1 MKDLSFDAS
10 KALFAQIARGQMSD
24 EALKDLLLALREK
37 GETPDE
43 IAGAASAF
51 LELSTPFVKGSEIVG
66 DCVGTGGDGHGTLNV
81 STPASIVAAQMGVK
95 VAKHGNVAV
104 SSKCGS
110 ADLLRHLGVHIEMT
124 PTQAKHCLDE
134 VGLTFLFA
142 PLYHGGMRHAAP
154 VRKRLGV
161 RTIFNLLGPLLNPAR
176 PDFQLTGVYDER
188 LLKPYAQTLHKLGLK
203 RGLVVH
209 GAGLDEIAV
218 HASTK
223 ACLINEDEITTL
235 VIDPRELGF
244 SQFALSEVLGGD
256 AAYNTQAV
264 IALLS
269 GQGSAAY
276 NALVALNAG
285 ALHWLSAPSLSLKE
299 SCALARE
306 TITSGRSLARLQA
319 FAKVSHYD

>member
-1 MKDLSFDAS
+1 MKDLSFETS
-10 KALFAQIARGQMSD
+10 KALFAQIACGQMSD
-24 EALKDLLLALREK
+24 EALKELLLSLREK

-51 LELSTPFVKGSEIVG
+51 LEVSTPFVKGSEIIG

-110 ADLLRHLGVHIEMT
+110 ADLLRHLGVRIEMT
-124 PTQAKHCLDE
+124 PREAKRCLDE

-154 VRKRLGV
+154 VRKSLGV

-188 LLKPYAQTLHKLGLK
+188 LLEPYAQTLHKLGLK

-218 HASTK
+218 HAPTK
-223 ACLINEDEITTL
+223 ACLISEGQISLL
-235 VIDPRELGF
+235 VIDPCELGF

-256 AAYNTQAV
+256 ADFNTKAV
-264 IALLS
+264 TALLS
-269 GQGSAAY
+269 GQGSHAY
-276 NALVALNAG
+276 NALVAVNAG

-299 SCALARE
+299 SCDFAMG
-306 TITSGRSLARLQA
+306 TITSGRSLERLHA
-319 FAKVSHYD
+319 FAKVSHDD